1 MKAEVMWIS
10 FVALTTG
17 VTILVLVFYKMK
29 FMDSEIGLS
38 GVWYNESLDVRMLL
52 HDIDSE
58 FQGSI
63 IWANGVDKFLGMR
76 IVENLRID
84 KSKVGIGIYSDP
96 HTGNKYEIR
105 LNMKNKNILSLHAFY
120 PKTDNL
126 AFSQEWKQV
135 DNQL

>member
-1 MKAEVMWIS
+1 MKAEVMWFS
-10 FVALTTG
+10 FLALTTG

-29 FMDSEIGLS
+29 LMDSDIGLT

-84 KSKVGIGIYSDP
+84 RSKIGTGIYSDP
-96 HTGNKYEIR
+96 HTGNKYKIR
-105 LNMKNKNILSLHAFY
+105 LNLKNKSILSLNAFY
-120 PKTDNL
+120 PQTDDL